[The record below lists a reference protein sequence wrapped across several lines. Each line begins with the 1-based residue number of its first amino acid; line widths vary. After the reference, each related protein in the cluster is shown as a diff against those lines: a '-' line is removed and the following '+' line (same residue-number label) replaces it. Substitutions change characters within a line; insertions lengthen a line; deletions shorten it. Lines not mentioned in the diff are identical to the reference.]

1 MPAKGNEVD
10 MLQGQPRMKKQHSDM
25 KLKNLFSLAIVSA
38 KCMLSAQ
45 TTTAQAIEKTN
56 NPLGDTAKSK
66 LVDLELV
73 SIQTVLVN
81 AVNSPSG
88 ILTDRLTPSQL
99 NARFNLKNLNTGRD
113 IPILLQDLPGV
124 VSSSDAGNGIGY
136 AGIRVRGADASRT
149 NITINGVPI
158 NDAESHGTFW
168 VNMPDLAS
176 SLGNAQLTRGVGS
189 STNGA
194 GAFGATLALTTQ
206 DESLL
211 PTLQL
216 NAGIGSFNT
225 YRYSIKLGTGN
236 YKLGKN
242 VVGRTEFRSSMIQ
255 SNGFVDRASSDLSSY
270 FLSSSIIPKNHNK
283 WEIKFIAFGGNEQ
296 TYQAWWGVPVEKF
309 NLGAANPSTKD
320 SQLLTDHYYR
330 NAGVTYRNAQDS
342 LNLFQSNPSTY
353 NYYTYRNEIDNYRQ
367 LHHHLNF
374 VRKFNH
380 ATSLTG
386 TAYHTFGTGYF
397 EQFRYNDAFSKYNLS
412 PIRTAGDSN
421 ITLLISQSDLV
432 RQRWLRNNLIGL
444 NLYFIH
450 KKQNYSFVIGSGI
463 NQYLGDH
470 FGRVTQILALPMAA
484 LEKPHQYYNSIG
496 QKFDANLFSKFNYKL
511 TQSTN
516 LTLDAQIRKVN
527 HAGKG
532 TDNDLR
538 TIDFAGDFLFFNP
551 KIFLE
556 QQFLNHHTLTASWM
570 RTNKEPSRSDFTDHP
585 NADIPL
591 PEQLTNAEVTYR
603 HTGKILLEITAY
615 NMHYKNQ
622 LVLTGAVND
631 VGTPLRK
638 NVENSYRRGI
648 ELDARYSINKNRWH
662 YPIGTLVLLGN
673 LAISRNEIIN
683 APISWLDYATYT
695 TWDTVYSRV
704 PIAFSPNTVAS
715 IGFNW
720 TSPSNNSAIVWRT
733 KFVSQQFLDNTGSS
747 GRSLPSYSFS
757 ELTMSKSYVFENNK
771 PGNNKNLFNNQS
783 ELKINLQ
790 FNNLFNRRYAN
801 NGYSY
806 GYLYGSRDIIQ
817 EVFVFPQAPANVMLN
832 LQYLMR

>member
-1 MPAKGNEVD
+1 MNVD
-10 MLQGQPRMKKQHSDM
+10 SLSVNPNDTKNHSEMKPT
-25 KLKNLFSLAIVSA
+25 LFKNTIVFAVSA
-38 KCMLSAQ
+38 LSSSFLSAQ
-45 TTTAQAIEKTN
+45 TVSVPDSSLQVI
-56 NPLGDTAKSK
+56 
-66 LVDLELV
+66 DLI
-73 SIQTVLVN
+73 SMQTVLVN
-81 AVNSPSG
+81 AVNSPTG
-88 ILTDRLTPSQL
+88 ITTQQNSPSL
-99 NARFNLKNLNTGRD
+99 INSKFNLKNLNTGRD
-113 IPILLQDLPGV
+113 IPILLQELPGV

-136 AGIRVRGADASRT
+136 TGIRVRGADATRT
-149 NITINGVPI
+149 NITVNGVPI

-189 STNGA
+189 STNGG

-242 VVGRTEFRSSMIQ
+242 LIGRTEFRSSMIQ
-255 SNGFVDRASSDLSSY
+255 SNGFIDRASSDLSSY

-283 WEIKFIAFGGNEQ
+283 WEIKLIAFGGNEQ
-296 TYQAWWGVPVEKF
+296 TYQAWWGVPIEKF
-309 NLGAANPSTKD
+309 NLGGSNTSSTD
-320 SQLLTDHYYR
+320 SQLLMDHYYR

-374 VRKFNH
+374 VRRFNQS
-380 ATSLTG
+380 TSLTG

-450 KKQNYSFVIGSGI
+450 KKQNYSYVIGSGI

-470 FGRVTQILALPMAA
+470 FGRVTQILALPQST
-484 LEKPHQYYNSIG
+484 LKKPHEYYNSIG

-527 HAGKG
+527 HTGKG

-538 TIDFAGDFLFFNP
+538 TIDFTGDFLFFNP
-551 KIFLE
+551 KLFLE
-556 QQFLNHHTLTASWM
+556 QKFLNNNTITAAWM

-585 NADIPL
+585 NADVPL
-591 PEQLTNAEVTYR
+591 PEQLTNTEVTYR

-615 NMHYKNQ
+615 NMQYKNQ

-648 ELDARYSINKNRWH
+648 EIDVRSYVINKKSSKTVGSF
-662 YPIGTLVLLGN
+662 ILLGN
-673 LAISRNEIIN
+673 IALSKNEIIN
-683 APISWLDYATYT
+683 APVSWLDYATYT
-695 TWDTVYSRV
+695 TWDTVLSSV
-704 PIAFSPNTVAS
+704 PIAYSPNTVGS

-720 TSPSNNSAIVWRT
+720 TSPSNNTDIIWRT
-733 KFVSQQFLDNTGSS
+733 KYVSQQFLDNTGSS
-747 GRSLPSYSFS
+747 SRSLPAYTFS
-757 ELTMSKSYVFENNK
+757 ELTLSKTYVFE
-771 PGNNKNLFNNQS
+771 KNADRSKKGLFKNYS

-790 FNNLFNRRYAN
+790 FNNILNKRYASN
-801 NGYSY
+801 AYTF

-817 EVFVFPQAPANVMLN
+817 EVFVFPQAPTNILLN
-832 LQYLMR
+832 LQYKMY